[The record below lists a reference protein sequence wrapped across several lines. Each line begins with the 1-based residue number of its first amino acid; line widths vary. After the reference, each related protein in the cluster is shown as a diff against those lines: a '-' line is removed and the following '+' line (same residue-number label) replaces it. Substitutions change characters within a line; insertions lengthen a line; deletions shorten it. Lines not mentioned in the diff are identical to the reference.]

1 MREED
6 QEDGPRCDGA
16 CAVRT
21 GHRPVATIPE
31 RPIHQNLDRKTSEGS
46 ISRLMNSLN
55 RFAGPFYCIMRV
67 VVGLMFACHGL
78 DKIFG
83 TFNPKAEAL
92 PTLMVVGGWLE
103 IVCGFLVAFG
113 LLTRIAAFLASG
125 EMAVAFFM
133 MHAKG
138 GVLIPYVNKG
148 ELAVVYCFI
157 FLFIFFYGPG
167 SLSIDSMIGRGR
179 AAATPPS

>member
-1 MREED
+1 
-6 QEDGPRCDGA
+6 
-16 CAVRT
+16 
-21 GHRPVATIPE
+21 
-31 RPIHQNLDRKTSEGS
+31 
-46 ISRLMNSLN
+46 MNSLN
-55 RFAGPFYCIMRV
+55 RFAAPFYCIMRF

-83 TFNPKAEAL
+83 TFTPKAETL
-92 PTLMVVGGWLE
+92 PTLMVVGGWVE

-113 LLTRIAAFLASG
+113 LLTRLAAFVASG

-133 MHAKG
+133 MHAKD

-148 ELAVVYCFI
+148 ELAVVYCFV

-167 SLSIDSMIGRGR
+167 RWSIDAIFRKKS
-179 AAATPPS
+179 ATTASTA